1 MMQREQL
8 VQWECEAVALDEDG
22 VSEAYFPLWGIA
34 DVEGYLA
41 QSDRVRRAKA
51 EAREA
56 AEAEQRAEEE
66 MAAAAEALAHAVAE
80 EEATS
85 AGEETEATPGSSGV
99 ATRVAW
105 GAWYWAK
112 RVMALLIVCLVGSVL
127 ATMIMNPGLT
137 FAETVELFADKLS
150 GLRDALNG

>member
-56 AEAEQRAEEE
+56 AEAEQRAEAE
-66 MAAAAEALAHAVAE
+66 MAAAAEALAHAVAN
-80 EEATS
+80 ATGRWIKELPIT
-85 AGEETEATPGSSGV
+85 GEKIV
-99 ATRVAW
+99 M
-105 GAWYWAK
+105 GA
-112 RVMALLIVCLVGSVL
+112 S
-127 ATMIMNPGLT
+127 
-137 FAETVELFADKLS
+137 
-150 GLRDALNG
+150 